1 MKMGGHVGGAT
12 TRETP
17 QGGVVSP
24 PLLANIYLHWFDRV
38 FYAKAGP
45 ARWAKAVL
53 VRYAD
58 DFVILTREVEG
69 KLRKFVEE
77 KIEVWLG
84 LRINREKT
92 RLITCASRGKD
103 LTSLVTASGWIATAA

>member
-1 MKMGGHVGGAT
+1 
-12 TRETP
+12 
-17 QGGVVSP
+17 
-24 PLLANIYLHWFDRV
+24 
-38 FYAKAGP
+38 
-45 ARWAKAVL
+45 VL

-84 LRINREKT
+84 V
-92 RLITCASRGKD
+92 KD
-103 LTSLVTASGWIATAA
+103 